1 VYDQVKCHVAREIL
15 TFVRMASS
23 RGVIDCDMVDRKRF
37 PAIEA
42 RLRNIEIFF
51 VSRLYSRSLE
61 LQAKTEDRDFVV
73 VVLFLP
79 KLQAEP
85 SQDRARE
92 GAMRSSLLKC
102 ELDSR
107 RDN

>member
-1 VYDQVKCHVAREIL
+1 
-15 TFVRMASS
+15 
-23 RGVIDCDMVDRKRF
+23 MVDRKRF

-61 LQAKTEDRDFVV
+61 LEAKTEDRDFVV

-85 SQDRARE
+85 SQDQARE
-92 GAMRSSLLKC
+92 GAMRSSLLKR

-107 RDN
+107 RDNKIP